1 MLVSMTDLLST
12 VLGLAFA
19 SGLNAY
25 ATVLG
30 LGLLHRYGVL
40 QLPAG
45 LDVLGATP
53 VIIGAAVLYLIEFV
67 ADKVPYFDSMWDAV
81 HTFIRPAA
89 GALISYGLVAG
100 LDPPW
105 QVLAALIGGG
115 VAFTSHAA
123 KASTRAAVNASPEP
137 FSNWFLSL
145 AEDVIA
151 FGLVWLT
158 AKHPLIA
165 LSLALGLLAL
175 AIFVVWKLAQF
186 FAATF
191 RRLRRA

>member
-1 MLVSMTDLLST
+1 MTDLLSA
-12 VLGLAFA
+12 VLGIAFA

-30 LGLLHRYGVL
+30 LGFLHRYDIL
-40 QLPAG
+40 QLPSG
-45 LDVLGATP
+45 LDVLATTP
-53 VIIGAAVLYLIEFV
+53 VIIAAAALYLIEFV
-67 ADKVPYFDSMWDAV
+67 ADKIPYFDTMWDAV

-89 GALISYGLVAG
+89 GALLAYGIVQ
-100 LDPPW
+100 DPQW
-105 QVLAALIGGG
+105 QVLAALLGGS

-145 AEDVIA
+145 AEDAIA
-151 FGLVWLT
+151 FALVWLT
-158 AKHPLIA
+158 ASHPVIA
-165 LSLALGLLAL
+165 LSLAVGLLLL
-175 AIFVVWKLAQF
+175 AILIVWKLSKF
-186 FAATF
+186 FAAAF